1 MPTTT
6 HAPNAVE
13 LPRAIVQIEQRLYT
27 LHHEIRLVA
36 DLAAVGQHAS
46 PSELNLETLAVALRG
61 YADRIELL
69 HDDVEGIA
77 TASTPLRVGA

>member
-6 HAPNAVE
+6 HAPNATE
-13 LPRAIVQIEQRLYT
+13 LPRAISQIEQRLYT

-46 PSELNLETLAVALRG
+46 PNQLSLETLAAALRG
-61 YADRIELL
+61 YADRVELL
-69 HDDVEGIA
+69 HDDVEDIT
-77 TASTPLRVGA
+77 TASTPLHVGA